1 MLVATRGIVLHTTK
15 YADHSLII
23 NIFTEEFGTRAFMV
37 KNAFSKKNKINYA
50 YFSPLALLELHFYQK
65 KSDIHFLKEVS
76 FHCHYSRIPLDPVR
90 QSLLFFY
97 NEFLYKL
104 LFQYGEDKSLFHFL
118 ENSLLELD
126 SEVVDAFADIHL
138 RFMVKLSH
146 YLGFFPEQNH
156 SEKNA
161 HFNLLE
167 SAFQPYF
174 FDNGDFLSKE
184 ASLYLNQLMQGVH
197 HNVTTPLPHKVIRN
211 ELLHFLVKYFELHH
225 EGIKKIESIDILVQ
239 LLH

>member
-1 MLVATRGIVLHTTK
+1 MLVATKGIVLHTTK

-23 NIFTEEFGTRAFMV
+23 NIFTEELGTRTFMV
-37 KNAFSKKNKINYA
+37 KNAFSKKNKVNYS
-50 YFSPLALLELHFYQK
+50 YFSPLALLELHFNRQ

-76 FHCHYSRIPLDPVR
+76 FHRHYSLISLDPVR

-97 NEFLYKL
+97 NELLYKL
-104 LFQYGEDKSLFHFL
+104 LFQYGEDKTLFHFIQ
-118 ENSLLELD
+118 ESLLELD
-126 SEVVDAFADIHL
+126 SETGNFSDIHL

-146 YLGFFPEQNH
+146 HLGFFPEQNH
-156 SEKNA
+156 SDKNA

-184 ASLYLNQLMQGVH
+184 ASLYLSQLMQCVH
-197 HNVTTPLPHKVIRN
+197 SDEPVPLPHKIIRN
-211 ELLHFLVKYFELHH
+211 ELLHLLVKYFELHH
-225 EGIKKIESIDILVQ
+225 EGIRKIESIDILTQ

>member
-1 MLVATRGIVLHTTK
+1 MLVETMGIVLHTTK

-50 YFSPLALLELHFYQK
+50 YFSPLALLELHFNQQ
-65 KSDIHFLKEVS
+65 KSDIYFLKEVS
-76 FHCHYSRIPLDPVR
+76 FHRHYTLIPLDPMR

-97 NEFLYKL
+97 NELLYKL

-118 ENSLLELD
+118 KNSLLELD
-126 SEVVDAFADIHL
+126 AETSDFADIHL

-146 YLGFFPEQNH
+146 HLGFFPEQNH

-174 FDNGDFLSKE
+174 FDNGDFLSKD
-184 ASLYLNQLMQGVH
+184 ASLYLSQLMKSVH
-197 HNVTTPLPHKVIRN
+197 NEVSVPLPHKVIRT
-211 ELLHFLVKYFELHH
+211 ELLHLLVKYFELHH
-225 EGIKKIESIDILVQ
+225 EGIRRIESIDILAQ